1 MAGRCGGPS
10 FCSPAPSGSCCIGSV
25 DYLFYQD
32 EFGGRMGAEEFARI
46 LPRAVRHV
54 KWLCGNPDLVGASA
68 ESVLCWKRAI
78 CAAAEA
84 FYEWDEDRKGA
95 VSLGDYKVT
104 RYLEDRE
111 TTARDEAT
119 AAATRE
125 LFGTGALFGGV
136 G

>member
-1 MAGRCGGPS
+1 MARRCAHPS
-10 FCSPAPSGSCCIGSV
+10 ICSGTCSIGTV
-25 DYLFYQD
+25 DYIFYQD
-32 EFGGRMGAEEFARI
+32 EFGGEMGAEEFARI
-46 LPRAVRHV
+46 LPQAERHV
-54 KWLCGNPDLVGASA
+54 KWMAGNPDLAGAPA
-68 ESVLCWKRAI
+68 DVVMCWKRAI

-95 VSLGDYKVT
+95 VSLGDYKVS

-111 TTARDEAT
+111 TTSRDEAT

-125 LFGTGALFGGV
+125 LFGTGCLFGGL

>member
-1 MAGRCGGPS
+1 MKWMA
-10 FCSPAPSGSCCIGSV
+10 
-25 DYLFYQD
+25 
-32 EFGGRMGAEEFARI
+32 
-46 LPRAVRHV
+46 
-54 KWLCGNPDLVGASA
+54 GNPDLSGAPA
-68 ESVLCWKRAI
+68 DVVICWKRAI

-95 VSLGDYKVT
+95 ISLGDYKVS

-111 TTARDEAT
+111 TTSREEAS

-125 LFGTGALFGGV
+125 LFGTGCLFGGL

>member
-1 MAGRCGGPS
+1 MGGYPDL
-10 FCSPAPSGSCCIGSV
+10 SG
-25 DYLFYQD
+25 
-32 EFGGRMGAEEFARI
+32 A
-46 LPRAVRHV
+46 RAVV
-54 KWLCGNPDLVGASA
+54 VF
-68 ESVLCWKRAI
+68 CWKGAV

-95 VSLGDYKVT
+95 VSLGDYKVS

-111 TTARDEAT
+111 TTSREEAS

-125 LFGTGALFGGV
+125 LFGTGCLFGGL